1 MCCGVVAVVVKGFYF
16 LVVVVIMGFNF
27 GMGIDSGSGGCWLL
41 DFDVLVVAIVKNW
54 CLWLSFGGRWVVW
67 VY

>member
-1 MCCGVVAVVVKGFYF
+1 M
-16 LVVVVIMGFNF
+16 VVVVVSF
-27 GMGIDSGSGGCWLL
+27 DCCTGGDWLL

>member
-27 GMGIDSGSGGCWLL
+27 GMGIDSGSGGC
-41 DFDVLVVAIVKNW
+41 
-54 CLWLSFGGRWVVW
+54 
-67 VY
+67 